1 MGDLIYAGIVVA
13 FFALMLAYVSGCVAL
28 GKEEASDM
36 ERP

>member
-1 MGDLIYAGIVVA
+1 MVDLIYVGIVVA

-28 GKEEASDM
+28 GKDETSET

>member
-1 MGDLIYAGIVVA
+1 MGDLMYVVIVVA

-28 GKEEASDM
+28 GKEETSEA